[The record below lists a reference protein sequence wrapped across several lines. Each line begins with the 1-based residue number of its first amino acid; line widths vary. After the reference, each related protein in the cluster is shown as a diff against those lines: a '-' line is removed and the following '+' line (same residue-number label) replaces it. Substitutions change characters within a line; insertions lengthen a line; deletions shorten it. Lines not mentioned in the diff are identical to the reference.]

1 MVPSRAF
8 SFRMTNASPLS
19 SKKYWKVLMLAACFA
34 SWITCAPRALAQ
46 LQQPLVFS
54 SGGAV
59 AVRNDQTAAL
69 TAVSGSPFTANG
81 QALVIDVQG
90 RFLFSIGTNSIH
102 MYQITNP
109 TTGAYQEVPHSPF
122 ASSNTNHPAYIA
134 VEPTGQY
141 IAVVNQAGQNPGDGL
156 VETFQISPTATGGP
170 ALIPVS
176 GSNIELDSTAVGFA
190 QPPNN
195 QEFLLFLGANPQ
207 SPDQTIQN
215 GSEFQELAIDPQ
227 TGFLT
232 GYQQDAAVSSRGD
245 SFAMD
250 PQGRYYVT
258 GTQDNL
264 LEFGM
269 IQLFGLDGNSLAG
282 NVQFPMQNYPT
293 ALWIDSTGAFLYV
306 ATSDLGNPVVIN
318 IFSVDLQTGALTET
332 ASSPLPG
339 FTAIPPYFADRT
351 GSFNYG
357 FGTDQN
363 IAIAYAVDPLTGYF
377 ITTANSPF
385 TVPQIAGALTFSIPP
400 GQEGISGPSISLS
413 ASNFSFGSIQTGSA
427 SQPQALTLTSNGGQ
441 ALSINSISI
450 GGADSSQF
458 VETDTC
464 QAPSVLQPNK
474 FCSVSITFQ
483 PTSTGVG
490 SQQATLSIIDN
501 APGSPQSVM
510 LTGTG
515 VAPPPPAPAVSASPD
530 PVGFSTITQG
540 TTSSPTSLV
549 ITNSGTAA
557 LHISSVA
564 IGGNNVGDFTTT
576 NGCSGTINVKATC
589 TITITFAPL
598 AAGQR
603 SETITISDDASD
615 SPQVIN
621 VGGNANPAVTLGAAP
636 SASTSATVSAGQTAQ
651 FNLQITPG
659 PGYTGTVSLS
669 CSGAPLGAT
678 CQVPSSLQIANGNAA
693 PFTVMVTTSGATSL
707 FVPFSNQLPATP
719 FSGLREVSGFI
730 LAFLLL
736 LLAFSVVAHA
746 NPRPKHLAFARA
758 LRATTFVLFAC
769 LVLTA
774 LWTVAGCG
782 GGNSAITTPP
792 PIVTPQGT
800 SSIVVTPSANAANGQ
815 SLQLQPIQ
823 LTLTVQ

>member
-8 SFRMTNASPLS
+8 SFRTTNASPS
-19 SKKYWKVLMLAACFA
+19 SSRIYWKILIVIGCFA
-34 SWITCAPRALAQ
+34 FWIASTPRAFAQ
-46 LQQPLVFS
+46 FQQPLVFS

-59 AVRNDQTAAL
+59 AVRDDQTALL
-69 TAVSGSPFTANG
+69 TAVNGSPFVANG
-81 QALVIDVQG
+81 QTLVIDVQG

-109 TTGAYQEVPHSPF
+109 TTGAYQEVSNSPF
-122 ASSNTNHPAYIA
+122 ASSNTSHPAYIA

-176 GSNIELDSTAVGFA
+176 GSNIELDSTAIGYA

-195 QEFLLFLGANPQ
+195 KEFLLFLGANPQ
-207 SPDQTIQN
+207 SSDQTIQN

-250 PQGRYYVT
+250 PQGRFYVT

-264 LEFGM
+264 LEFGV
-269 IQLFGLDGNSLAG
+269 IQLFGLDGDNLAG
-282 NVQFPMQNYPT
+282 NAQFALQNYPT

-318 IFSVDLQTGALTET
+318 IYSVDLQTGTLTET

-339 FTAIPPYFADRT
+339 FTSIPLYYADPT

-363 IAIAYAVDPLTGYF
+363 TAIAYTVDPLTGYF
-377 ITTANSPF
+377 IPSANSPF
-385 TVPQIAGALTFSIPP
+385 TIPQIAGALTFSIPP
-400 GQEGISGPSISLS
+400 GQQGISGPSISLS
-413 ASNFSFGSIQTGSA
+413 ASTFSFGSIQTGSA

-450 GGADSSQF
+450 GGADPSQF
-458 VETDTC
+458 METDTC
-464 QAPSVLQPNK
+464 QAPAVLQPNK

-501 APGSPQSVM
+501 APGSPQS
-510 LTGTG
+510 LTMTGLG

-530 PVGFSTITQG
+530 PVSFSTITQG

-549 ITNSGTAA
+549 LTNSGTAP

-564 IGGNNVGDFTTT
+564 IGGNNVGDFSTI

-603 SETITISDDASD
+603 TETITVSDDASD

-636 SASTSATVSAGQTAQ
+636 SASTSATISAGQTAQ
-651 FNLQITPG
+651 YNLQITPG
-659 PGYTGTVSLS
+659 PGYTGTVSLV
-669 CSGAPLGAT
+669 CSGAPQGAT
-678 CQVPSSLQIANGNAA
+678 CQLPASLQITNGNAA
-693 PFTVMVTTSGATSL
+693 SFTVMVTTSGPASFL
-707 FVPFSNQLPATP
+707 VPFSHQPPTTL
-719 FSGLREVSGFI
+719 I
-730 LAFLLL
+730 LLFALVLLL
-736 LLAFSVVAHA
+736 CFAVFSARRTC
-746 NPRPKHLAFARA
+746 PRPQRFALARA
-758 LRATTFVLFAC
+758 LRAATFLLFAC
-769 LVLTA
+769 SVFTA
-774 LWTVAGCG
+774 LWTAAGCG
-782 GGNSAITTPP
+782 GGGSAAITTPP
-792 PIVTPQGT
+792 AIATPQGT
-800 SSIVVTPSANAANGQ
+800 FNIVITPSANAVNGH